1 MLAETAIKIGKSRNK
16 QDWEQDTERA
26 QAKQNTKT
34 NKMNNTDPTKYRVGE
49 QHRPHQIQGGGTTQT
64 PPNTGRV
71 NNTDPTKYREGEQH
85 RPHQIQGGGTTQT
98 PLNTGR
104 VNYTDSTK
112 YREDEHSCPQ
122 SLKDDEPSTSF
133 YKLKIDLS
141 CAFIQLD
148 FTITFIVAW
157 CFY

>member
-16 QDWEQDTERA
+16 QDWEQDTERT

-34 NKMNNTDPTKYRVGE
+34 NKMNNTDPTKYR
-49 QHRPHQIQGGGTTQT
+49 
-64 PPNTGRV
+64 
-71 NNTDPTKYREGEQH
+71 
-85 RPHQIQGGGTTQT
+85 
-98 PLNTGR
+98 
-104 VNYTDSTK
+104 
-112 YREDEHSCPQ
+112 EDEHSCPQ
-122 SLKDDEPSTSF
+122 SLKDDEQRTSF